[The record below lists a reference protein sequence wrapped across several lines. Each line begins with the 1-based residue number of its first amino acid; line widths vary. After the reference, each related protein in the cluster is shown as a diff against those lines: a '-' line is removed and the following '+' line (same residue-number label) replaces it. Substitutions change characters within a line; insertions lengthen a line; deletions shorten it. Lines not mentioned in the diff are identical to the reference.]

1 MSNTS
6 QKPYLIRA
14 LWEWC
19 NDQALTPQIV
29 VKIDSRTRVPQ
40 GYDDDGQ
47 IVLDVS
53 AEATQGLELGNE
65 WVSFQ
70 ARFGVNAHQ
79 IDVPVG
85 QIVAIFAAETGQ
97 GMGFEV
103 DEVVDPVADNDVET
117 PVEVATPKA
126 SPLKIVKK

>member
-6 QKPYLIRA
+6 KKPYLIRA

-19 NDQALTPQIV
+19 NDQGHTPQIV
-29 VKIDSRTRVPQ
+29 VKIDSRTCVPQ

-53 AEATQGLELGNE
+53 AEATQGLELGND

-103 DEVVDPVADNDVET
+103 DEVVDSVADNDVEA
-117 PVEVATPKA
+117 PVEAAAPKA

>member
-1 MSNTS
+1 
-6 QKPYLIRA
+6 
-14 LWEWC
+14 
-19 NDQALTPQIV
+19 
-29 VKIDSRTRVPQ
+29 
-40 GYDDDGQ
+40 
-47 IVLDVS
+47 VLDVS
-53 AEATQGLELGNE
+53 AEATQGLELGND

-103 DEVVDPVADNDVET
+103 DEVVDSVADNDVEA
-117 PVEVATPKA
+117 PVEAVAPKA